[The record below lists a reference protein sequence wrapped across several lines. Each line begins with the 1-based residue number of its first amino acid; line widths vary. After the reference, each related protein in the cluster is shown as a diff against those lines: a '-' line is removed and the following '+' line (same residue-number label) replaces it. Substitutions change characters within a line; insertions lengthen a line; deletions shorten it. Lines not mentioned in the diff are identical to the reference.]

1 MQNKYFKKEIY
12 DDLPDL
18 LKKLVGEFSER
29 EKDVVLLSSLGVLS
43 NCIPNVMGYYDKK
56 KHFSHLYTMVIA
68 PPASGKGSMGYSSIL
83 IDKIHQHE
91 LNKSRSKIKN
101 WGKEKIGKCPS
112 LDVKILPGN
121 VSSSKFYS
129 HMKENEHGLLIFES
143 EADSISNM
151 LKQDWGNFSDILRK
165 AYHHEKISISREID
179 DKFIEVESPK
189 LSMVISGTPGQVKPL
204 VLSTENGLFS
214 RFLYYYFDDGIEWK
228 DVTPTDNFTD
238 YTTVFKNSSNDIYE
252 LYVEL
257 EKVKEPIEFQF
268 TDEQWEKL
276 NCTLK
281 NATTI
286 FLDNGLS
293 SLSSS
298 VFRNGLNLF
307 RIAMV
312 LSVLRNIDTI
322 TDNQKLICADI
333 DFEISH
339 SIIKYLLDHV
349 ILVSEIFK
357 KDKFGLSV
365 YDLNILSNLP
375 KKFKRDEAIKI
386 AGKLEIKT
394 RTMDGYL
401 KKWKIKN
408 VIKPVKPGYYEKIL
422 NNVNIANVAIL
433 K

>member
-1 MQNKYFKKEIY
+1 MEDKYFKKEIY
-12 DDLPDL
+12 DNLPDI
-18 LKKLVGEFSER
+18 LKPLVSEFSER
-29 EKDVVLLSSLGVLS
+29 EKDVVLLSCIGVLS
-43 NCIPNVMGYYDKK
+43 NCMPNVMGYYDKK
-56 KHFSHLYTMVIA
+56 KHFPHLYTMVIA

-83 IDKIHQHE
+83 IEKIHQHE
-91 LNKSRSKIKN
+91 LNKSRVNIKN
-101 WGKEKIGKCPS
+101 WGKEKIGKRPS

-121 VSSSKFYS
+121 VSSAKFYS
-129 HMKENEHGLLIFES
+129 HMKDNEHGLLIFES

-179 DKFIEVESPK
+179 DKFIEIGLPK

-204 VLSTENGLFS
+204 VMSTENGLFS

-238 YTTVFKNSSNDIYE
+238 YTSVFKNSSESIYE

-257 EKVKEPIEFQF
+257 EKMEQSVEFQF
-268 TDEQWEKL
+268 TDEQWKKL

-281 NATTI
+281 KATTI
-286 FLDNGLS
+286 FSENGLS
-293 SLSSS
+293 SLVSS
-298 VFRNGLNLF
+298 VFRSGLNLF
-307 RIAMV
+307 RIAMI

-322 TDNQKLICADI
+322 TDNQKLICADV
-333 DFEISH
+333 DFETAH

-349 ILVSEIFK
+349 ILVSEIFE

-365 YDLNILSNLP
+365 YELNILSSLP
-375 KKFKRDEAIKI
+375 KNFKREEAVKI
-386 AGKLEIKT
+386 GKNLDVKT
-394 RTMDGYL
+394 RTMDTYL
-401 KKWKIKN
+401 NKWKTKKALKI
-408 VIKPVKPGYYEKIL
+408 VKPGYYEKQF
-422 NNVNIANVAIL
+422 

>member
-1 MQNKYFKKEIY
+1 MEDKYFKKEIY
-12 DDLPDL
+12 DNLPDI
-18 LKKLVGEFSER
+18 LKSLVSEFSER
-29 EKDVVLLSSLGVLS
+29 EKDVVLLSCMGVLS
-43 NCIPNVMGYYDKK
+43 NCMPNVMGYYDKK
-56 KHFSHLYTMVIA
+56 KHFPHLYTMVIA

-83 IDKIHQHE
+83 IEKIHQHE
-91 LNKSRSKIKN
+91 LNKSRVNIKN
-101 WGKEKIGKCPS
+101 WGKEKIGKRPS

-121 VSSSKFYS
+121 VSSAKFYS

-179 DKFIEVESPK
+179 DKFIEIGLPK

-204 VLSTENGLFS
+204 VMSTENGLFS

-238 YTTVFKNSSNDIYE
+238 YTSVFKNSSESIYE

-257 EKVKEPIEFQF
+257 EKMEQSVEFQF
-268 TDEQWEKL
+268 TDEQWKKL

-281 NATTI
+281 KATTI
-286 FLDNGLS
+286 FSENCLS
-293 SLSSS
+293 SLVSS
-298 VFRNGLNLF
+298 VFRSGLNLF
-307 RIAMV
+307 RIAMI
-312 LSVLRNIDTI
+312 LSVLRNIDSI
-322 TDNQKLICADI
+322 TDNQKLICDDV
-333 DFEISH
+333 DFETAH

-349 ILVSEIFK
+349 ILVSEIFE

-365 YDLNILSNLP
+365 YELNILSSLP
-375 KKFKRDEAIKI
+375 KNFKRVEAVKI
-386 AGKLEIKT
+386 GKNLDVKT
-394 RTMDGYL
+394 RTMDTYL
-401 KKWKIKN
+401 NKWKTKKALKI
-408 VIKPVKPGYYEKIL
+408 VKPGYYEKQF
-422 NNVNIANVAIL
+422 

>member
-1 MQNKYFKKEIY
+1 MEDKYFKKEIY
-12 DDLPDL
+12 DNLPDI
-18 LKKLVGEFSER
+18 LKPLVSEFSER
-29 EKDVVLLSSLGVLS
+29 EKDVVLLSCIGVLS
-43 NCIPNVMGYYDKK
+43 NCMPNVMGYYDKK
-56 KHFSHLYTMVIA
+56 KHFPHLYTMVIA

-83 IDKIHQHE
+83 IEKIHQHE
-91 LNKSRSKIKN
+91 LNKSRVKIKN
-101 WGKEKIGKCPS
+101 WGKEKIGKRPN

-121 VSSSKFYS
+121 VSSAKFYS

-179 DKFIEVESPK
+179 DKFIEIGLPK

-204 VLSTENGLFS
+204 VMSTENGLFS

-238 YTTVFKNSSNDIYE
+238 YTSVFKNSSESIYE

-257 EKVKEPIEFQF
+257 EKMEQPVEFQF
-268 TDEQWEKL
+268 TDEQWKKL

-281 NATTI
+281 KATTI
-286 FLDNGLS
+286 FSENGLS
-293 SLSSS
+293 SLVSS
-298 VFRNGLNLF
+298 VFRSGLNLF
-307 RIAMV
+307 RIAMI

-322 TDNQKLICADI
+322 TDNQKLICADV
-333 DFEISH
+333 DFETAH

-349 ILVSEIFK
+349 ILVSEIFE

-365 YDLNILSNLP
+365 YELNILSSLP
-375 KKFKRDEAIKI
+375 KNFKREEAVKI
-386 AGKLEIKT
+386 GKNLDVKT
-394 RTMDGYL
+394 RTMDTYL
-401 KKWKIKN
+401 NKWKTKKALKI
-408 VIKPVKPGYYEKIL
+408 VKPGYYEKQF
-422 NNVNIANVAIL
+422 

>member
-1 MQNKYFKKEIY
+1 MEDKYFKKEIY
-12 DDLPDL
+12 DNLPDI
-18 LKKLVGEFSER
+18 LKPLVSEFSER
-29 EKDVVLLSSLGVLS
+29 EKDVVLLSCMGVLS
-43 NCIPNVMGYYDKK
+43 NCMPNVMGYYDKK
-56 KHFSHLYTMVIA
+56 KHFPHLYTMVIA

-83 IDKIHQHE
+83 IEKIHQHE
-91 LNKSRSKIKN
+91 LNKSRVNIKN
-101 WGKEKIGKCPS
+101 WGKEKIGKRPS

-121 VSSSKFYS
+121 VSSAKFYS
-129 HMKENEHGLLIFES
+129 HMKDNEHGLLIFES

-179 DKFIEVESPK
+179 DKFIEIGLPK

-204 VLSTENGLFS
+204 VMSTENGLFS

-238 YTTVFKNSSNDIYE
+238 YTSVFKNSSESIYE

-257 EKVKEPIEFQF
+257 EKMEQSVEFQF
-268 TDEQWEKL
+268 TDEQWKKL

-281 NATTI
+281 KATTI
-286 FLDNGLS
+286 FSENGLS
-293 SLSSS
+293 SLVSS
-298 VFRNGLNLF
+298 VFRSGLNLF
-307 RIAMV
+307 RIAMI

-322 TDNQKLICADI
+322 TDNQKLICADV
-333 DFEISH
+333 DFETAH

-349 ILVSEIFK
+349 ILVSEIFE

-365 YDLNILSNLP
+365 YELNILSSLP
-375 KKFKRDEAIKI
+375 KNFKREEAVKI
-386 AGKLEIKT
+386 GKNLDVKT
-394 RTMDGYL
+394 RTMDTYL
-401 KKWKIKN
+401 NKWKTKKALKI
-408 VIKPVKPGYYEKIL
+408 VKPGYYEKQF
-422 NNVNIANVAIL
+422 

>member
-1 MQNKYFKKEIY
+1 MEDKYFKKEIY
-12 DDLPDL
+12 DNLPDI
-18 LKKLVGEFSER
+18 LKSLVSEFSER
-29 EKDVVLLSSLGVLS
+29 EKDVVLLSCMGVLS
-43 NCIPNVMGYYDKK
+43 NCMPNVMGYYDKK
-56 KHFSHLYTMVIA
+56 KHFPHLYTMVIA

-83 IDKIHQHE
+83 IEKIHQHE
-91 LNKSRSKIKN
+91 LNKSRVNIKN
-101 WGKEKIGKCPS
+101 WGKEKIGKRPS

-121 VSSSKFYS
+121 VSSAKFYS
-129 HMKENEHGLLIFES
+129 HMKDNEHGLLIFES

-179 DKFIEVESPK
+179 DKFIEIGLPK

-204 VLSTENGLFS
+204 VMSTENGLFS

-238 YTTVFKNSSNDIYE
+238 YTSVFKNSSESIYE

-257 EKVKEPIEFQF
+257 EKMEQSVEFQF
-268 TDEQWEKL
+268 TDEQWKKL

-281 NATTI
+281 KATTI
-286 FLDNGLS
+286 FSENCLS
-293 SLSSS
+293 SLVSS
-298 VFRNGLNLF
+298 VFRSGLNLF
-307 RIAMV
+307 RIAMI

-322 TDNQKLICADI
+322 TDNQKLICADV
-333 DFEISH
+333 DFETAH

-349 ILVSEIFK
+349 ILVSEIFE

-365 YDLNILSNLP
+365 YELNILSSLP
-375 KKFKRDEAIKI
+375 KNFKRVEAVKI
-386 AGKLEIKT
+386 GKNLDVKT
-394 RTMDGYL
+394 RTMDTYL
-401 KKWKIKN
+401 NKWKTKKALKI
-408 VIKPVKPGYYEKIL
+408 VKPGYYEKQF
-422 NNVNIANVAIL
+422 